1 MRIRTKLA
9 AVLVA
14 LTLLGSLL
22 AACAPSVNADNF
34 VGDWE
39 FIHGSLE
46 NLDQA
51 TVDEAKSL
59 GANAIVTLNE
69 DGTGS
74 FDMYGN
80 VKQVTW
86 SATSDTEGSFTLEG
100 NKAASMAIE
109 DEELVLSDSSGN
121 TLTFTRYVAP
131 AEPNSDTAS

>member
-1 MRIRTKLA
+1 MHIRTKLA
-9 AVLVA
+9 AVLVV
-14 LTLLGSLL
+14 LTLLGGML

-39 FIHGSLE
+39 FTHGSLE

-59 GANAIVTLNE
+59 GANAIMTLNE

-80 VKQVTW
+80 VKQLTW
-86 SATSDTEGSFTLEG
+86 SATSDTEGSLTLDG

-109 DEELVLSDSSGN
+109 DEELVLSDSSDN
-121 TLTFTRYVAP
+121 TLTFSRYVP
-131 AEPNSDTAS
+131 QDESNGDSAS